1 MHMIDKTLANICEL
15 QGVYNGCIYHQQ
27 TIMAS
32 TFPKDSSGG
41 LLSALQMIEQ
51 VFDVA
56 HSINKNYEEIYL
68 LQDGSMLA
76 AYRIKEAHIVLLL
89 TDIKLN
95 LPLTHL
101 RVKLLISKWLE
112 TIDSRATSVL
122 TATPVAPSLLVTTPA
137 PAPLLGDE
145 PINAATQ
152 QKLEALQ
159 KLLIHHLGPA
169 ANWLFSDALA
179 TWKQQY
185 AQTQTNLPHLLDAF
199 LPEFDVD
206 TDRQQFQQQA
216 NQIINP

>member
-1 MHMIDKTLANICEL
+1 MIDKTLANICEL

-27 TIMAS
+27 IMVS
-32 TFPKDSSGG
+32 TFPKESSSG
-41 LLSALQMIEQ
+41 LLSASQMIEQ

-56 HSINKNYEEIYL
+56 HSINKNYEELYL
-68 LQDGSMLA
+68 LQDGSMLV
-76 AYRIKEAHIVLLL
+76 AYRIKETYIVLLL

-112 TIDSRATSVL
+112 TVDSRETSVPIAMPV
-122 TATPVAPSLLVTTPA
+122 ATPLPVKA
-137 PAPLLGDE
+137 PALSPPPTDE
-145 PINAATQ
+145 LINAATQ
-152 QKLEALQ
+152 KKLEALQ

-185 AQTQTNLPHLLDAF
+185 AQTQTNLPHLLAAF

-216 NQIINP
+216 NQIINH